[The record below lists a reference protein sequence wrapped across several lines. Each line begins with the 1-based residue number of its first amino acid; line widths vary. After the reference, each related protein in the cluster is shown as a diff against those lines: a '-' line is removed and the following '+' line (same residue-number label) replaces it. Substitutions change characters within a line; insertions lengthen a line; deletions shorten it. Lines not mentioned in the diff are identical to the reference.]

1 MNKQIAL
8 ILAFVAI
15 VFSTGA
21 ESASAKTYRLWNG
34 KATVNLPAGVSVK
47 ATKYP
52 GMSETQYDFTA
63 RGSDNSLG
71 IWLSPLSKG
80 ESGLTMQKIMNNY
93 VRYARQAGGRVLSNK
108 ANGKMFVIKSATE
121 YSQFQTISQQSA
133 YRQGNS
139 LIFSQVDADKSEWN
153 SSALKKLRAV
163 AASLKLR

>member
-1 MNKQIAL
+1 MNKHLAL
-8 ILAFVAI
+8 IIASVAI
-15 VFSTGA
+15 VLSTGA

-47 ATKYP
+47 ASKYP

-63 RGSDNSLG
+63 RGSDTTLM
-71 IWLSPLSKG
+71 IWISPLSKD
-80 ESGLTMQKIMNNY
+80 ESRLTTEKIMNTWIK
-93 VRYARQAGGRVLSNK
+93 YAKKAGDRVLSNK

-133 YRQGNS
+133 YRRGNS
-139 LIFSQVDADKSEWN
+139 LIVSMVDADKSEWN